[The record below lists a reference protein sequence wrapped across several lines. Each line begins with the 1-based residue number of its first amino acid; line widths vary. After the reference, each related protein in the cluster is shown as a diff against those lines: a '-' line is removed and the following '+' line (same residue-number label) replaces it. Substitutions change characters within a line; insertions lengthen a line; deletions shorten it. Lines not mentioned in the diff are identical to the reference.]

1 MRIVIIATGSWGDV
15 RPNVVLGQA
24 LQKAGYEVLLIANAQ
39 FREWIEARGLPFGSV
54 SLDIQAMMDRVMGG
68 EGGLLGTI
76 KMLNAVRKIIRP
88 AVVQIGG
95 ETAALM
101 REGDVLLANE
111 IVSFLLNG
119 VVEKYKLRLIHV
131 NLQPQAITSQFA
143 AIGQPIMPRWMPMRS
158 AYNRLSYGIF
168 RRTTWSAQGS
178 FGNQIRTTHL
188 SLPKQTWAK
197 QRELLES
204 TPSLLLASRHVVPPP
219 TDWTPHHRVTGYL
232 FDDEDDWQAPP
243 DLVDFLAAGEKPVYI
258 GFGSMVV
265 RKPATTTRMILDAVQ
280 RSGKPAI
287 LLSGWAG
294 LGALEI
300 PREVF
305 VLKYAPHTWLFPRIA
320 VAVHHG
326 GAGTTAAALRAGVPS
341 IVVPFILD
349 QPFWGQRLC
358 ELGVGAKPV
367 PHRKLTAD
375 KLAAALLDVIADTAM
390 KENVVALGE
399 KIAAEDG
406 IGNATNVIKG
416 LLE

>member
-15 RPNVVLGQA
+15 RPNVMLGQA

-54 SLDIQAMMDRVMGG
+54 SLDIQSMMDRVMGG
-68 EGGLLGTI
+68 EDGLLGTI

-95 ETAALM
+95 EAAALM

-143 AIGQPIMPRWMPMRS
+143 AIGQPIMPSWMPMRS

-197 QRELLES
+197 QRVLLES

-219 TDWTPHHRVTGYL
+219 ADWPPHHHVTGYL
-232 FDDEDDWQAPP
+232 FDDESDWQAPP
-243 DLVDFLAAGEKPVYI
+243 DLVDFLATGEKPVYI

-265 RKPATTTRMILDAVQ
+265 RKPATTTQMILEAVQ
-280 RSGKPAI
+280 RSGKRAI

-294 LGALEI
+294 LGALDI

-326 GAGTTAAALRAGVPS
+326 GAGTTAAALRAGAPS

-349 QPFWGQRLC
+349 QSFWGQRLY
-358 ELGVGAKPV
+358 ELGVGAKPI

-375 KLAAALLDVIADTAM
+375 NLAAALLDITANPAM

-406 IGNATNVIKG
+406 IGNAERMIKA